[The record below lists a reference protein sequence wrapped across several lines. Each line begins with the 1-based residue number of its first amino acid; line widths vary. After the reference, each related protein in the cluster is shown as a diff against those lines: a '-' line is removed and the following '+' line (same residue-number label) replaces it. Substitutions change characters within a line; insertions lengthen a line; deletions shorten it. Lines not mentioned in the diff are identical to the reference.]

1 MQLNEKSLKKFKSKW
16 MVEAWPHVQ
25 LFHGEGVVFAILVDN
40 FIGKEK
46 NLRLLIS
53 FGFGH
58 QKKKGNAKEAKE
70 KWTQKN
76 EEKGKIGKHIR
87 RGKDKVCVFH
97 FFFILWT

>member
-1 MQLNEKSLKKFKSKW
+1 

-53 FGFGH
+53 FGFATLGT
-58 QKKKGNAKEAKE
+58 NDRRR
-70 KWTQKN
+70 
-76 EEKGKIGKHIR
+76 EETLNKQE
-87 RGKDKVCVFH
+87 V
-97 FFFILWT
+97 

>member
-1 MQLNEKSLKKFKSKW
+1 

-25 LFHGEGVVFAILVDN
+25 LFQGEGVAYAILVDS

-58 QKKKGNAKEAKE
+58 QWQNKKGNAKEAKE
-70 KWTQKN
+70 
-76 EEKGKIGKHIR
+76 E
-87 RGKDKVCVFH
+87 
-97 FFFILWT
+97 